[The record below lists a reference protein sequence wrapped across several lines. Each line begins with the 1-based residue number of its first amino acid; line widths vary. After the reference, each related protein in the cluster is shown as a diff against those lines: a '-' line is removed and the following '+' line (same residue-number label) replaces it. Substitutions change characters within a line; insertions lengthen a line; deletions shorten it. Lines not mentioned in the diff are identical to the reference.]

1 MRALQIQPGHHR
13 RARLVLLMLVL
24 AGLTPLVIPSPVSA
38 TPVPGSSVTIVGSPP
53 TLVTGTSQVTFAF
66 IGVNHHPTAP
76 GYWCDLSPSL
86 APTGPWTF
94 CSSPW
99 TVNVPSDGQWR
110 FTVAMPAPD
119 LDGPGVVDYVYAWHD
134 FVVANDPPVVTF
146 TDVPRA
152 VSSLPAPTLR
162 FTVAGAAAT
171 ASCRV
176 DSQDPVD
183 CWSTFTPTALSA
195 GDHTVTVTAT
205 NPAGQGSASYTW
217 RVEPTQTPP
226 AITTFAVPSNLS
238 GPNVTVSWSTSGVI
252 DRTEC
257 MKDENGSW
265 FLCTSP
271 YQLTGLAAGEHMFS
285 VRVLNG
291 AGTDQAD
298 ASWWVDPTFTTPPPA
313 VTVTSKPA
321 VRTTA
326 TAATFLY
333 TLSNATSA
341 SCLLDG
347 MTVGCSLTRL
357 RVTGLTVGPHQVSI
371 VPAGSVAGAAW
382 TYSWVV
388 APVLAITGRPANGNV
403 GDATVTFR
411 SSPGATV
418 TCSLDGSTPTPCTSP
433 WVTPGPA
440 LTPGTHRLVLSA
452 ALNGEVATKTVRWA
466 QA

>member
-1 MRALQIQPGHHR
+1 MRGAPIQRSYHR
-13 RARLVLLMLVL
+13 RALLGFILLVI
-24 AGLTPLVIPSPVSA
+24 AGLSPLVIPSPA
-38 TPVPGSSVTIVGSPP
+38 RAMPVPGSSVTIVGNPP
-53 TLVTGTSQVTFAF
+53 SIVTGTSEVTFAF
-66 IGVNHHPTAP
+66 VGVNHHPTAP
-76 GYWCDLSPSL
+76 GYWCSLSPSL

-99 TVNVPSDGQWR
+99 TITVPSDGEWR

-119 LDGPGVVDYVYAWHD
+119 ADGPGVVDYVYAWHD

-146 TDVPRA
+146 TDVPGA
-152 VSSLPAPTLR
+152 VSSLRAPTLR
-162 FTVAGAAAT
+162 FTVAGAAASAT
-171 ASCRV
+171 CRL
-176 DSQDPVD
+176 DNQDPVT
-183 CWSTFTPTALSA
+183 CWSSFTPTNLAA

-217 RVEPTQTPP
+217 RVQPTSTPP
-226 AITTFAVPSNLS
+226 AITSFAVPNRVS

-257 MKDENGSW
+257 MRDENGAW
-265 FLCTSP
+265 FLCSSP

-285 VRVLNG
+285 VRVING

-298 ASWWVDPTFTTPPPA
+298 ASWSVDPTFTTPPPT

-321 VRTTA
+321 ARTTA

-347 MTVGCSLTRL
+347 VTVGCSMTRL
-357 RVTGLTVGPHQVSI
+357 RATGLAVGPHQISI
-371 VPAGSVAGAAW
+371 VPIGSIAGTAW

-388 APVLAITGRPANGNV
+388 TPVLAITGRPANGNT
-403 GDATVTFR
+403 GDAMVTFR

-418 TCSLDGSTPTPCTSP
+418 TCSLDGSAPTPCASP
-433 WVTPGPA
+433 WVGPGA
-440 LTPGTHRLVLSA
+440 GLTPGTHRLVLSA
-452 ALNGEVATKTVRWA
+452 ALNGEVVTKTVRWN